1 MAPGKDHNS
10 LKSSTSQ
17 RGVANNVSG
26 GRKALQKKPPVNSQ
40 FRHSGSMPAVIQRK
54 IGMEFEMH
62 IFPVDKLGADK
73 RAIAAMNDAAISQ
86 QGHVEDKTILEENA
100 NYKLTVDNTSGANLE
115 AGPWNTANLIFSK
128 AAGPAILEI
137 VMKPAETAEEM
148 TQKVTACTTLATT
161 LFNLTGGLTKRAA
174 YGGLHIGPINNEFE
188 DIPAQQRKQIL
199 QSNGRW
205 DILMH
210 HFKNNQQAVLHSFS
224 FDKRSATDMGLSTNA
239 AIQAN
244 MGVSMRHF
252 GDFARWYGQQVVGQG
267 QGSTDKALHQAP
279 QAAHFVNSQLPG
291 LMARSPMP
299 TLLPQKTPGI
309 EGLLTLL
316 AMYIMGAYQQ
326 ADATAG
332 GFGTEKNFT
341 HMLSKTA
348 LYEAYQNSLTP
359 YERQLWA
366 THEAAIKNSLLVT
379 VSLLLSQ
386 DQQPVNIQGHHKVI
400 NWHWTNTEKE
410 TDKANP
416 ELWDAQA
423 QRSFVN
429 ITINELFED
438 IRGQKDRLLMRL
450 YHEPTAGNNTYANPG
465 PIAQDTDR
473 ATGLPLNV
481 VEFRTIPGFHAIGTW
496 MDITR
501 LFFNKGQ
508 EIHNI
513 RK

>member
-1 MAPGKDHNS
+1 
-10 LKSSTSQ
+10 
-17 RGVANNVSG
+17 VANNVSG
-26 GRKALQKKPPVNSQ
+26 GRKALQKKPPVTSQ

-62 IFPVDKLGADK
+62 IFPVDRLGADK
-73 RAIAAMNDAAISQ
+73 RAIAAMDDNTISQ
-86 QGHVEDKTILEENA
+86 QGQVQDKTILEENDH
-100 NYKLTVDNTSGANLE
+100 YKLTVDNTSGANLV

-128 AAGPAILEI
+128 AASPAILEI

-148 TQKVTACTTLATT
+148 TQKVNACTTLATS
-161 LFNLTGGLTKRAA
+161 LFELTGGLTRRAA

-188 DIPAQQRKQIL
+188 DIPAQQRRLIL
-199 QSNGRW
+199 QANGKW
-205 DILMH
+205 DLLMH
-210 HFKNNQQAVLHSFS
+210 HFNNSQQAVVNSFG
-224 FDKRSATDMGLSTNA
+224 FNRRNAAEMGLSTNA

-252 GDFARWYGQQVVGQG
+252 GDFARWYGQEVVGQG
-267 QGSTDKALHQAP
+267 QGSTHKALHQAP
-279 QAAHFVNSQLPG
+279 LAAHVVNSQLPG
-291 LMARSPMP
+291 LIAHSPMP
-299 TLLPQKTPGI
+299 AVLPQKTPGI

-316 AMYIMGAYQQ
+316 AMYIMGAREE

-332 GFGTEKNFT
+332 SFGTEKNFT

-359 YERQLWA
+359 FEKQLWA
-366 THEAAIKNSLLVT
+366 THEAVIKNSLLVT
-379 VSLLLSQ
+379 VSMLLSEGQ
-386 DQQPVNIQGHHKVI
+386 QQPVNVHGHHKVV

-429 ITINELFED
+429 ITINQLFED

-450 YHEPTAGNNTYANPG
+450 YHQPTAGDNTYANEG
-465 PIAQDTDR
+465 PIAQDRDR
-473 ATGLPLNV
+473 GTGLPLNV

-501 LFFNKGQ
+501 LFFEKGQ
-508 EIHNI
+508 QIHNI
-513 RK
+513 KK